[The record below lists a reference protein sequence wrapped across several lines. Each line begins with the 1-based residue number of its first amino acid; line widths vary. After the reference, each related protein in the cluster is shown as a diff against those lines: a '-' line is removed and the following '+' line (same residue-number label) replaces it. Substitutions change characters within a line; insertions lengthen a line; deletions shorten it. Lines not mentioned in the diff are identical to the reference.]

1 VVWTTEGVQTT
12 HFFYYNRDVF
22 FPFLSVAPIWEVE
35 VLAKLRETV
44 SHIGVLIIYNTGLV
58 TTV

>member
-1 VVWTTEGVQTT
+1 VVRTTEGVQMT

-44 SHIGVLIIYNTGLV
+44 SHIGVLIIYST
-58 TTV
+58 